1 MTAGEAQVTE
11 AMEQHTRAV
20 QIVQSYADELAPYA
34 LFLRNFDVESMRV
47 AAESKDRNVQYV
59 ALST

>member
-1 MTAGEAQVTE
+1 
-11 AMEQHTRAV
+11 MEQHTRAV